1 MGVFRLVLSLMV
13 VASHVGGMGDSPA
26 GGSAVAAFFTISGF
40 LMARTVSENYA
51 GRGFTRFYVNRA
63 LRIMPPFLAV
73 LAATA
78 LVVWVRDGVGFL
90 ANPVSQGRYMPVEL
104 PERLAGLIEWN
115 ERPFPIFSTPQ
126 VYLLPQAWSLVI
138 EWAFYAVTP
147 LAVVA
152 VATRARPLVWGVA
165 AASLILAW
173 LARANPEWI
182 RSVADTTW
190 MFLGGMLAYHYAPRN
205 VRPSA
210 GIDLLGAVAAGAVVW
225 LGLGWAGLS
234 TATVHLLVPAL
245 VVAWLLLGQW
255 STRRSDGFDRWCG
268 NLAYGVFLG
277 HFLGSMLMYWIAEG
291 VFAATGRFGIFGI
304 PDQSDRLLWTSSYV
318 FAILMGLAVYYG
330 VERPLERLRRRV
342 RRTSKQSSGPA
353 HAVPQAAP

>member
-51 GRGFTRFYVNRA
+51 GHGAARFYVNRV

-73 LAATA
+73 LAVTA
-78 LVVWVRDGVGFL
+78 LVVWLRDGVGFL
-90 ANPVSQGRYMPVEL
+90 VNPVTQGRYMPVEL
-104 PERLAGLIEWN
+104 PGSLTGFVEWN
-115 ERPFPIFSTPQ
+115 DRPFPLFSVPQ

-138 EWAFYAVTP
+138 EWIFYAVTP

-152 VATRARPLVWGVA
+152 VASRARPLVWSVA
-165 AASLILAW
+165 AASLALAW

-190 MFLGGMLAYHYAPRN
+190 MFLGGMLAYRYAPRN
-205 VRPSA
+205 IHPSA
-210 GIDLLGAVAAGAVVW
+210 GADLLGATAAGVVVW

-234 TATVHLLVPAL
+234 TATVHLLVPAF

-277 HFLGSMLMYWIAEG
+277 HFLGVMLMYWIAEG
-291 VFAATGRFGIFGI
+291 VFAATGHFGVFGI
-304 PDQSDRLLWTSSYV
+304 PDQSDRMLWTFSYV
-318 FAILMGLAVYYG
+318 FAILTGIAIYYG
-330 VERPLERLRRRV
+330 VERPIESLRRRV
-342 RRTSKQSSGPA
+342 RRTPA
-353 HAVPQAAP
+353 RTATS